1 MKDEDS
7 ETRKTFVKYDVS
19 KPDKARP
26 RQDVIGLPDGRIE
39 DTSET
44 RQTFRGHIPSTVPT
58 REKGTNDNL
67 STNKN
72 EKLIDFTHNKQT
84 YRPHPVEKT
93 ERIRQGN
100 TNLALPDGQFEQNTA
115 HRETYQS
122 HDISRSERVRAANDK
137 IGLPEGQFEQNTANR
152 ETYQSHQIPRFER
165 VRAANDKIGLP
176 DGQFEQNTAHREIY
190 QPHDVSRIERVR
202 RTDDKIGLPEGQFD
216 QNTAHREIYHPHD
229 VPRFERIRATN
240 DSSISKGEESR
251 LDGKSEMHEKY
262 SAKYGRRSE
271 KAKPA
276 GHLSIERSKS
286 MSSLNSITSHD
297 YRGGFLSQKPEKVR

>member
-1 MKDEDS
+1 MKEHDSENRVTYRPHDNISRPDKAKSRKDYIGLPKDAKMNEDS
-7 ETRKTFVKYDVS
+7 ETRKIFVKYDIS
-19 KPDKARP
+19 KP
-26 RQDVIGLPDGRIE
+26 
-39 DTSET
+39 
-44 RQTFRGHIPSTVPT
+44 
-58 REKGTNDNL
+58 
-67 STNKN
+67 
-72 EKLIDFTHNKQT
+72 
-84 YRPHPVEKT
+84 
-93 ERIRQGN
+93 ERIRQAN

-122 HDISRSERVRAANDK
+122 HGISRFERVRAANDK

-152 ETYQSHQIPRFER
+152 ETYQSHEIPRFER

-271 KAKPA
+271 KAKPK
-276 GHLSIERSKS
+276 GHLSVERSKS